1 MFTWEFGCLMCLCVI
16 IWLRSWECWAR
27 SSTILLER
35 SRRSLIKT
43 GYWSSLRFR
52 RAAAWILPWCR
63 CVQFNSNSIG
73 GAKLKEVFLNQEI
86 SWWLTSVRGLT
97 LLSKVSFGIYSLP
110 CRNKTLSIE
119 EAYLGTMPESRLKT
133 LRKES
138 ERFSIEIKEK
148 EADNIVLR
156 KQIREIKSAIHQTQ
170 RDYDATAK
178 GTSKAENQRIKMQK
192 LLKRQKVA
200 NEVNAQEKEI
210 GELRLELK
218 RLSKKTFPQ
227 FDERIWWWWLSLVV
241 TSFISRH

>member
-1 MFTWEFGCLMCLCVI
+1 MLETIPLPYLLPE
-16 IWLRSWECWAR
+16 
-27 SSTILLER
+27 TIL
-35 SRRSLIKT
+35 
-43 GYWSSLRFR
+43 
-52 RAAAWILPWCR
+52 
-63 CVQFNSNSIG
+63 N
-73 GAKLKEVFLNQEI
+73 AKKSTLKKQ
-86 SWWLTSVRGLT
+86 
-97 LLSKVSFGIYSLP
+97 
-110 CRNKTLSIE
+110 
-119 EAYLGTMPESRLKT
+119 MPSRLQT

-156 KQIREIKSAIHQTQ
+156 KQIREIKSTILQTQ

-178 GTSKAENQRIKMQK
+178 GSSKAENQRIKMQK

-227 FDERIWWWWLSLVV
+227 FDEKI
-241 TSFISRH
+241 